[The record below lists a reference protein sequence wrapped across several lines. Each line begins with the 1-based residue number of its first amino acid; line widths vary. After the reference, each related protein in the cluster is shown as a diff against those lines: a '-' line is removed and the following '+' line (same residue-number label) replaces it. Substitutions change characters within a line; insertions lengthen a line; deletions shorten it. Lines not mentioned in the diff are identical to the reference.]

1 MLYIW
6 SFDNVRIIYIDD
18 VIEIQFVMTLWLAGG
33 TNETNMVCGEMYGCP
48 DDDFP
53 CCFVCATYGLRGKCH
68 KNECCC
74 DSGAPMC

>member
-1 MLYIW
+1 
-6 SFDNVRIIYIDD
+6 
-18 VIEIQFVMTLWLAGG
+18 
-33 TNETNMVCGEMYGCP
+33 MVCGEMYGCP